1 MKEIPHGSESF
12 RKLNP
17 NLLPRMYVPAEG
29 GGFDCEKTLELTK
42 PPRRIRQSTKPLLN
56 KLEQEWYS
64 RQCAFFPSRT
74 FYMQSIRFKLANG
87 IWYKPDAVSIDFL
100 PPTCWEIKGPHAF
113 RGGFENLKVAAHQYP
128 NIHWILVWKENRNW
142 QEQEVLP

>member
-1 MKEIPHGSESF
+1 MGKDATMKEIPKNVSESV
-12 RKLNP
+12 KLRNP
-17 NLLPRMYVPAEG
+17 HLYCSAEVARV
-29 GGFDCEKTLELTK
+29 LTDHK

-128 NIHWILVWKENRNW
+128 NIHWILVWKENGKW